1 MRSARFPGGAPAATL
16 AAVATAYSPTSR
28 QERLIGAGRVVLA
41 ASSLLAVWLDPSE
54 PAKYA
59 ETAYGLLVAYLVYAA
74 AVALAV
80 TRAGAVPPV
89 LRLTTHVVDLVFF
102 SLFIY
107 FTSGPAS
114 PFNAYFVFA
123 LVCAT
128 LRWQWRGTLWT
139 AVASLAAFVGA
150 GYYFG
155 ELLEDPVFDLRNFI
169 IRGVY
174 MAVVAVLLGYLG
186 AHEARVREEMSAL
199 AVWPREAE
207 ADADSVLG
215 EVLAYAGGM
224 VGVSEVLAVWTEG
237 DEPWVHLAAW
247 QGGLLTRSREAPDRF
262 EPPVPERLAGATFLC
277 ADLRERPPS
286 VLLAAAGRQERWAGE
301 PVHPELAARFGAESL
316 LSAPLRGEAV
326 QGRLF
331 FLGVPRLTS
340 DELLLAEVV
349 AAVVR
354 ERLEHLHLT
363 DRLGRTAA
371 TEERI
376 RLARDLHDGVLQS
389 MTGFALRL
397 EAVRRQLDEDPAA
410 ARGALEEVQRLIA
423 LEQRD
428 LRFFIQELK
437 PASEGVEGNGREL
450 VGRLEELAHR
460 IEREWD
466 LRVEL
471 DAGGLDRPVPE
482 RLGREVYLLV
492 REALV
497 NAARHGEAATVA
509 VRLAD
514 GTGEEVSNTVTDDG
528 RGFPFEGRYA
538 DRALAELG
546 LGPKSL
552 RERVAALRGSLTV
565 ESGPG
570 GSSVGIVLPTPAPS
584 PGQTP
589 S

>member
-1 MRSARFPGGAPAATL
+1 
-16 AAVATAYSPTSR
+16 VATAYSPTSR

-59 ETAYGLLVAYLVYAA
+59 ETAYGLLAAYLGYAVV
-74 AVALAV
+74 VALTVA
-80 TRAGAVPPV
+80 RSGGVPPV
-89 LRLTTHVVDLVFF
+89 LRLATHAVDLVFF

-139 AVASLAAFVGA
+139 AIASLLAYVGA

-155 ELLEDPVFDLRNFI
+155 ELLQDPAFELRNFI

-174 MAVVAVLLGYLG
+174 LAVVAVLLGYLG

-224 VGVSEVLAVWTEG
+224 LGVSEVLAVWTEG
-237 DEPWVHLAAW
+237 DEPWVHMAAW
-247 QGGLLTRSREAPDRF
+247 QGGRLTRSREAPDLY
-262 EPPVPERLAGATFLC
+262 EPLVPERLAGAAFLC

-286 VLLAAAGRQERWAGE
+286 VLLTAGGHHERWAGE
-301 PVHPELAARFGAESL
+301 PVHPELARRFRAPSL

-326 QGRLF
+326 EGRLF
-331 FLGVPRLTS
+331 FLGARRMTS
-340 DELLLAEVV
+340 DELLLSEVV

-363 DRLGRTAA
+363 NRLGRTAA

-410 ARGALEEVQRLIA
+410 AREALEEVQRLIA

-437 PASEGVEGNGREL
+437 PASEGAEGNGREL
-450 VGRLEELAHR
+450 MGRLEELAHR

-466 LRVEL
+466 LKVEL

-497 NAARHGEAATVA
+497 NAARHGEATSVV

-514 GTGEEVSNTVTDDG
+514 DRAEEVAITVTDDG
-528 RGFPFEGRYA
+528 RGFPFQGRYA
-538 DRALAELG
+538 DRALAELD

-570 GSSVGIVLPTPAPS
+570 GSSVGIVLPAPS
-584 PGQTP
+584 PAPALPP

>member
-1 MRSARFPGGAPAATL
+1 M
-16 AAVATAYSPTSR
+16 ATAYSPTSR

-59 ETAYGLLVAYLVYAA
+59 QIAYGLLTAYLVYAVV
-74 AVALAV
+74 VALAV
-80 TRAGAVPPV
+80 ARAAGV
-89 LRLTTHVVDLVFF
+89 LPAWRLATHAVDLVFF

-128 LRWQWRGTLWT
+128 VRWQWRGTLWT
-139 AVASLAAFVGA
+139 AVASLVAYLGA

-155 ELLEDPVFDLRNFI
+155 EVLQDPGFELRNVI

-174 MAVVAVLLGYLG
+174 LAVVAVLLGYLG

-215 EVLAYAGGM
+215 EVLPYAGSIL
-224 VGVSEVLAVWTEG
+224 GVPEVLAVWTEG

-247 QGGLLTRSREAPDRF
+247 RSGRLARSREAPDAF
-262 EPPVPERLAGATFLC
+262 EPLVSEPLAGAAFLC
-277 ADLRERPPS
+277 SDLSGSPPS
-286 VLLAAAGRQERWAGE
+286 VLLAAPGGHRRWRGD
-301 PVHPELAARFGAESL
+301 PLHPEIARRFPTESV

-326 QGRLF
+326 EGRLF
-331 FLGVPRLTS
+331 FLGKRRMTS

-363 DRLGRTAA
+363 GRLGRAAA

-397 EAVRRQLDEDPAA
+397 EAVRRQLDEDPA
-410 ARGALEEVQRLIA
+410 GA
-423 LEQRD
+423 
-428 LRFFIQELK
+428 
-437 PASEGVEGNGREL
+437 
-450 VGRLEELAHR
+450 
-460 IEREWD
+460 
-466 LRVEL
+466 
-471 DAGGLDRPVPE
+471 
-482 RLGREVYLLV
+482 
-492 REALV
+492 REALEPAPDRPG
-497 NAARHGEAATVA
+497 AARPPVLHPGAQA
-509 VRLAD
+509 
-514 GTGEEVSNTVTDDG
+514 
-528 RGFPFEGRYA
+528 
-538 DRALAELG
+538 
-546 LGPKSL
+546 
-552 RERVAALRGSLTV
+552 RERGI
-565 ESGPG
+565 G
-570 GSSVGIVLPTPAPS
+570 G
-584 PGQTP
+584 
-589 S
+589 

>member
-1 MRSARFPGGAPAATL
+1 M
-16 AAVATAYSPTSR
+16 ATAYSPTSR
-28 QERLIGAGRVVLA
+28 QERLIGAGRIVLA

-59 ETAYGLLVAYLVYAA
+59 QTAYGLLAAYLAYAA
-74 AVALAV
+74 VVALAV
-80 TRAGAVPPV
+80 TRSGGVPRGW
-89 LRLTTHVVDLVFF
+89 RLGTHAVDLVFF

-107 FTSGPAS
+107 FTAGPSS
-114 PFNAYFVFA
+114 PFIAYFVFA

-128 LRWQWRGTLWT
+128 VRWQWRGTLWT
-139 AVASLAAFVGA
+139 AVASLVAFVGA

-155 ELLEDPVFDLRNFI
+155 EVLQDPAFELRDFI

-174 MAVVAVLLGYLG
+174 LAVVAVLLGYLG
-186 AHEARVREEMSAL
+186 AHEARVRREMSAL

-215 EVLAYAGGM
+215 EVLPYAGGIL
-224 VGVSEVLAVWTEG
+224 GVSEVLAVWTEG

-247 QGGLLTRSREAPDRF
+247 REGRLVRSREAPDAC
-262 EPPVPERLAGATFLC
+262 EPLVPEPLAGATFLC
-277 ADLRERPPS
+277 SDLAERPPS
-286 VLLAAAGRQERWAGE
+286 VLLAAPGGHERWSGE
-301 PVHPELAARFGAESL
+301 PLHPELARRFPAESL

-326 QGRLF
+326 EGRLF
-331 FLGVPRLTS
+331 FLGKRRMTS

-397 EAVRRQLDEDPAA
+397 EAVRRQLDEDPAG
-410 ARGALEEVQRLIA
+410 ARESLEEVQRLIA
-423 LEQRD
+423 LDQRD

-437 PASEGVEGNGREL
+437 PASEGADGGGREL

-460 IEREWD
+460 IEREWG
-466 LRVEL
+466 LKVEL
-471 DAGGLDRPVPE
+471 DGGGLARPVPE

-497 NAARHGEAATVA
+497 NAARHGEASSVV
-509 VRLAD
+509 VRL
-514 GTGEEVSNTVTDDG
+514 GEGPHESVAITVTDDG

-538 DRALAELG
+538 DRALAELD

-565 ESGPG
+565 ESGPAG
-570 GSSVGIVLPTPAPS
+570 ASVGMLLPTPAP
-584 PGQTP
+584 PP
-589 S
+589 P